1 MANYSS
7 FDGNY
12 HPRREGSELDV
23 KNLSLLFTQ
32 MGYRVNEPR
41 LNMTKY
47 VCVNSQSQSICY

>member
-7 FDGNY
+7 FEGNY
-12 HPRREGSELDV
+12 NPRREGSELDV

-47 VCVNSQSQSICY
+47 VCV